1 MTNKEIT
8 FIIKSMETQ
17 KEIAKKLNVTHQHL
31 NAVLRGRTVPS
42 INLAIKIE
50 KIMGIPVED
59 LIPAL
64 KKNRNRK

>member
-1 MTNKEIT
+1 
-8 FIIKSMETQ
+8 METQ